1 MEDDEPP
8 EPPPVTGH
16 RKGKYRVNWERLGIG
31 SFGTMERKTGLRVA
45 IRLFAIQGRHK
56 DSLTKPGGRQAGGKP
71 FPALSLSF
79 PFQRKGRKD
88 CFFIYQQ
95 YVVHHDWQLPRSNEA
110 GGCNEGLPANPCLSC
125 QEFCPVFETG
135 KHKNQ
140 KWPTPGNYRCFV
152 LGRFRRNF
160 MQCETSVQDGK
171 GLCYL
176 DYPPCPNGKPSA

>member
-1 MEDDEPP
+1 MRNWKRSESSGQISTANGTTPYSRLHETC
-8 EPPPVTGH
+8 TG
-16 RKGKYRVNWERLGIG
+16 Y
-31 SFGTMERKTGLRVA
+31 F
-45 IRLFAIQGRHK
+45 
-56 DSLTKPGGRQAGGKP
+56 LTASKPGGRQAGGKP

-79 PFQRKGRKD
+79 PFQRKGWKD

-110 GGCNEGLPANPCLSC
+110 GGCNEGLPANACLSC
-125 QEFCPVFETG
+125 QEFCLVFETG

-176 DYPPCPNGKPSA
+176 DYPSRSNGKPSA